1 MGAYCTPPHPP
12 RRAWRKLWLLLHLSR
27 EHRWAAAGLALALA
41 MAVLLYLVMADNMVQ
56 IDNKRLAALVGPRPV
71 PGHDAARQGGRGARS
86 DAEVACPA
94 VYRARH
100 CPING

>member
-1 MGAYCTPPHPP
+1 MGAYYTPPHPP

-56 IDNKRLAALVGPRPV
+56 IDDKRLAAQAQSQQRHACALLPRWSDRDQCLAMMLP
-71 PGHDAARQGGRGARS
+71 AKEAGA
-86 DAEVACPA
+86 PA
-94 VYRARH
+94 LM
-100 CPING
+100 PK